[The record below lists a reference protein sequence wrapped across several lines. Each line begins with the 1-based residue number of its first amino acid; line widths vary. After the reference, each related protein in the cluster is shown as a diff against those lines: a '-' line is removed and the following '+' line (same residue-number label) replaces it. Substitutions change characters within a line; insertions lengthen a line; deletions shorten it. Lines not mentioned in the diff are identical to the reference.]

1 MHLVGFTIG
10 IYHDARNVKI
20 RNALFFQYVAM
31 LCSVQNKYVHQYYST
46 CSKRHWLLPSPRK
59 GRGSHTVCYFRV
71 THITVWEPL
80 VYKVLWSWMGLGL
93 TPRVLV
99 GPKDGRI
106 TSLQKKKNL

>member
-1 MHLVGFTIG
+1 MHGPM
-10 IYHDARNVKI
+10 NVKI
-20 RNALFFQYVAM
+20 TNALFFQYDAM
-31 LCSVQNKYVHQYYST
+31 LCSVQKQIHQYYST
-46 CSKRHWLLPSPRK
+46 YSKRYWLLPSPWK

-99 GPKDGRI
+99 GPKDERMA
-106 TSLQKKKNL
+106 SLQKKICNRPQDCMV